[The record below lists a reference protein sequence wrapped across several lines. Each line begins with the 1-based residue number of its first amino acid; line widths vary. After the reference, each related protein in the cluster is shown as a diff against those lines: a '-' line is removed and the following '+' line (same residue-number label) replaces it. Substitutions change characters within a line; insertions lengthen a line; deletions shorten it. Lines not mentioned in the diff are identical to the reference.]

1 MFGPVSRMTT
11 LLITPLMPQQEV
23 KPYRIVI
30 EWTNSED
37 FFFSCDYKASED
49 KTEEPETYA
58 PHTHRF
64 PHVTRAMGN
73 VLKKLRREH
82 ITFPLFL
89 LSLAFEHRHL
99 LREIDELLRALHT
112 HLGNQRGPGSYRC
125 FICSQ
130 CKPTV
135 TGS

>member
-1 MFGPVSRMTT
+1 MS
-11 LLITPLMPQQEV
+11 QQAV

-37 FFFSCDYKASED
+37 FFFSCDYKVSGESGN
-49 KTEEPETYA
+49 ETA
-58 PHTHRF
+58 AKPMHTHRF

-73 VLKKLRREH
+73 VLKKLKREH

-112 HLGNQRGPGSYRC
+112 HLGNQQGRGSYRC
-125 FICSQ
+125 FIRGDKKQ
-130 CKPTV
+130 TV
-135 TGS
+135 AGS

>member
-1 MFGPVSRMTT
+1 MS
-11 LLITPLMPQQEV
+11 QQEV

-37 FFFSCDYKASED
+37 FFFSCDYKVSDDGKKE
-49 KTEEPETYA
+49 TETKSQ
-58 PHTHRF
+58 HIHLF
-64 PHVTRAMGN
+64 PHVTKAMGN

-112 HLGNQRGPGSYRC
+112 HLVNQRGPGSYRC
-125 FICSQ
+125 FICSDSKKTLA
-130 CKPTV
+130 KP
-135 TGS
+135 

>member
-1 MFGPVSRMTT
+1 MS
-11 LLITPLMPQQEV
+11 QQEV

-37 FFFSCDYKASED
+37 FFFSCDYKVSGNSANE
-49 KTEEPETYA
+49 TETKPL
-58 PHTHRF
+58 HKHWF

-99 LREIDELLRALHT
+99 LRDIDELLRALHT

-125 FICSQ
+125 FICSKNEQ
-130 CKPTV
+130 TA